1 MTLTRNGAASKIK
14 TLEELASIIA
24 RHKSEGKKVVLCH
37 GVFDLVHPGHMR
49 HFESARRQGDI
60 LVVTVTP
67 DRFVGKG
74 PGRPVFPEA
83 LRAEFLASLAAIDYV
98 GVNRWP
104 TAIEALKLLKPSV
117 YVKGSDYAD
126 PERDLTG
133 NIARERETVEAGGG
147 RIHFTDEITFS
158 SSALINQHLSVYPP
172 ETARYLEEFRQRYS
186 ADEIISRLQGLK
198 KLRVLV
204 IGDTILDE
212 YHFCNVLGKSP
223 KANALNA
230 RFLYSELYAGGVLAV
245 ANHLAGFCGDVTLV
259 TCLGEQDPRREFV
272 TGQLRGN
279 IGPRFVLR
287 HDAPTTVK
295 RRIVEPAR
303 YTKMFEESFISDG
316 PLPAGLE
323 GGLIKDIEHLAG
335 QHDLVVVADFGHGFL
350 SNRTAESVSRS
361 SPYLAVNAQA
371 NSANFGYN
379 LITKYPRASYAC
391 LDEPEL
397 RLASHDKHGP
407 LNEIIEWTSQALQ
420 ADMISVTQ
428 AQHGSTTYTQRDGF
442 VKTPVFSTR
451 VVDTLGAGDAYLALT
466 APCAAA
472 GAPAD
477 LIGFIGNVAGAL
489 KVEIIGNKSS
499 VEPVP
504 VYKFITTLL
513 K

>member
-1 MTLTRNGAASKIK
+1 VTLTRNGAASKIK
-14 TLEELASIIA
+14 TLEDLASIIA
-24 RHKSEGKKVVLCH
+24 RHKAGGKNVVLCH
-37 GVFDLVHPGHMR
+37 GVFDLVHPGHIR
-49 HFESARRQGDI
+49 HFEAARRQGDI

-67 DRFVGKG
+67 DRYVGKG

-126 PERDLTG
+126 SDKDITG
-133 NIARERETVEAGGG
+133 NIAREREAVEAGGG

-172 ETARYLEEFRQRYS
+172 ETEKYLEKFRQRYS
-186 ADEIISRLQGLK
+186 EDEIISRLQALK

-204 IGDTILDE
+204 VGDTILDE

-245 ANHLAGFCGDVTLV
+245 ANHLAGFCGDVSLITS
-259 TCLGEQDPRREFV
+259 LGEQDPRREWV
-272 TGQLRGN
+272 TGQLKSN
-279 IGPRFVLR
+279 IEPRFVMR

-295 RRIVEPAR
+295 RRIVEPTR
-303 YTKMFEESFISDG
+303 YTKVFEETFINDD
-316 PLPAGLE
+316 PLPASMEAALT
-323 GGLIKDIEHLAG
+323 KDLDHLAP
-335 QHDLVVVADFGHGFL
+335 QYDLVVVADFGHGLL
-350 SNRTAESVSRS
+350 SNRTAELVSKNSR
-361 SPYLAVNAQA
+361 YLAVNAQA

-379 LITKYPRASYAC
+379 LITKYPRAAYAC

-407 LNEIIEWTSQALQ
+407 LNEIIEWTSKALQ
-420 ADMISVTQ
+420 TDLISVTQ
-428 AQHGSTTYTQRDGF
+428 AHHGSTTYTQRDGF
-442 VKTPVFSTR
+442 IKTPVFSTR

-466 APCAAA
+466 APCASV
-472 GAPAD
+472 GTPAD
-477 LIGFIGNVAGAL
+477 LVGFIGNVAGAL